1 MCVRVRVHTSHS
13 HLQPLFKNDLDKF
26 VRLNLAAYNMEV
38 YFHNYA
44 LQGYSCTLW
53 VWTCDLGCIVKQFM
67 ISFFFPLVHD
77 KHLQTSPELTTMT
90 TYNEGVKK
98 MKQQKSPLSSLPPS
112 PLPCPLIPLF
122 FFTLMCFCSLWR
134 WRGEI
139 ERGSGGGQI
148 LLHIWGL
155 FGLPLG
161 SAVKFC
167 ISRKLP
173 ALSGRL
179 GTLTNT
185 HTCTHTHTCSSAGL
199 SVPFSLSQWQSLS
212 AFLVLSATILWCM
225 FPSNSH
231 YFNV

>member
-139 ERGSGGGQI
+139 ERGSWGGDRSCCTSEVY
-148 LLHIWGL
+148 LASPWGVRWSSASQGNCQRFL
-155 FGLPLG
+155 VGLAH
-161 SAVKFC
+161 SQ
-167 ISRKLP
+167 
-173 ALSGRL
+173 
-179 GTLTNT
+179 
-185 HTCTHTHTCSSAGL
+185 THTHVHIHTHAPQL
-199 SVPFSLSQWQSLS
+199 
-212 AFLVLSATILWCM
+212 A
-225 FPSNSH
+225 
-231 YFNV
+231 